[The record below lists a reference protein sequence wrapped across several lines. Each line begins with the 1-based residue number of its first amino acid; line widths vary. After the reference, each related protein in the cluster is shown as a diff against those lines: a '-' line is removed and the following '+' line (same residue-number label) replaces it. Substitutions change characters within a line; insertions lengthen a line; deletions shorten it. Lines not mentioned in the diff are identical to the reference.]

1 MGLGTT
7 AARGSAITLGG
18 QWVKFLIQFTS
29 IAVLARV
36 LSPDDFGKMAMVMAV
51 VGAATVI
58 GDFGLS
64 LASVQASE
72 ISENQRSNLFWINTA
87 IGLLLTVL
95 VFAAAPLFDRF
106 YDVDGL
112 SDIVR
117 AVSVIF
123 VLNGVTVQLRAD
135 LTRNLKFVKLTVT
148 EIAAQ
153 GIALAVTIPLALLHY
168 GVWSLVA
175 QQIIVSAVLLG
186 SSAMLLRWIPNLPTR
201 RADMRSLLSFGTNTM
216 LTQLVT
222 YSSANA
228 DSVALGKLHGSTEVG
243 VYDRAYQLFKIPIA
257 QLATPMTRVAL
268 PVLSRITDPALYMAY
283 LVRAQTVL
291 CYVMLGA
298 FAYAAAVAYPLMD
311 LVLGSGWDAA
321 APIFRILSVGGA
333 FQALSYIY
341 YWVFLSTGRV
351 DMHLRYSLLGRGLMI
366 VAVCVGAI
374 FGSLGTAIGSSVG
387 FVAVWLI
394 YSFVAIPRI
403 GIGTGPL
410 VRSAVRPMVLFAA
423 MFGVASLSLILF
435 QQVPNFVALALAGMV
450 CVVFVGV
457 VALTT
462 KSVRSDLNA
471 LVDTCR
477 KVVG

>member
-123 VLNGVTVQLRAD
+123 VLNGLTVQLRAD

-298 FAYAAAVAYPLMD
+298 FAYAAAVANPLMD

-321 APIFRILSVGGA
+321 APIFRILAVGGA